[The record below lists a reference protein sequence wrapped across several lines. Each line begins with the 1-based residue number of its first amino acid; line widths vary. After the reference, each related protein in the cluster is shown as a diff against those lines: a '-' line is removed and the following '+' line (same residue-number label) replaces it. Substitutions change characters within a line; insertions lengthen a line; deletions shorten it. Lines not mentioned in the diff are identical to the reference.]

1 MDFETVLKK
10 AKELGYAESNPKS
23 DLNGEDVKSK
33 IQILSSLAFNCFIN
47 KSKINVEGINN
58 VDQTDIKNAGI
69 LGYKIK
75 HLGVAELENGKLI
88 QGVYPCLVKK
98 ESHISN
104 VNDVS
109 NAIIIEGKPIGK
121 FVMQG
126 EGAGPGPTVSAL
138 VSDICSI
145 LKGNINFPFSA
156 SQANRKKITSL
167 DLSNK
172 IFSSYIRLDVH
183 DKKGVLSSIT
193 KIMSKNQI
201 SVKRL
206 IQNPFRGKKFASIII
221 VSHKAKNCNLVKCIN
236 ELGKKN
242 FILGK
247 PKFIR
252 IEKIWTP
259 LIQNY

>member
-1 MDFETVLKK
+1 M
-10 AKELGYAESNPKS
+10 
-23 DLNGEDVKSK
+23 
-33 IQILSSLAFNCFIN
+33 
-47 KSKINVEGINN
+47 
-58 VDQTDIKNAGI
+58 
-69 LGYKIK
+69 
-75 HLGVAELENGKLI
+75 
-88 QGVYPCLVKK
+88 
-98 ESHISN
+98 
-104 VNDVS
+104 

-121 FVMQG
+121 LLIQG

-145 LKGNINFPFSA
+145 FRENINFPFST

-172 IFSSYIRLDVH
+172 IFSSYIRLDVL
-183 DKKGVLSSIT
+183 DKKGVLSSVT
-193 KIMSKNQI
+193 KIMSKNKI

-252 IEKIWTP
+252 IEKI
-259 LIQNY
+259 